1 MLATRKRSQRS
12 RQGQDCNACNKD
24 KIATL
29 ATMTDR
35 YDNPQQTQKIESTM
49 SGGGFFNHFLGGTT
63 GNTGQQCQGDGGRP
77 TKGILGGVACL
88 GNTILLRTGMNEVPQ
103 GGYAQ
108 RTNNNNS
115 NNIIDDGKGATGN
128 KVFCYLIA

>member
-1 MLATRKRSQRS
+1 VGGDSLITSLGEQL
-12 RQGQDCNACNKD
+12 GTPVNNAKE
-24 KIATL
+24 TVV
-29 ATMTDR
+29 
-35 YDNPQQTQKIESTM
+35 
-49 SGGGFFNHFLGGTT
+49 
-63 GNTGQQCQGDGGRP
+63 RP

-88 GNTILLRTGMNEVPQ
+88 GNTILLRMGMNEVPQ

-128 KVFCYLIA
+128 KGSKKKNGASGGT